1 MGGVGVRCGGRR
13 RRKKRAEHVVSDS
26 YLNVILRTVLPP
38 MLPMVSPRP
47 LEVRRSNTMLLL
59 PSFTQKE
66 SSETLGV

>member
-1 MGGVGVRCGGRR
+1 MRCVWGEEATNKER
-13 RRKKRAEHVVSDS
+13 EHAASDS
-26 YLNVILRTVLPP
+26 CLNVILRTVLPP